1 MKKQINL
8 GLIGIGYWGLN
19 YVRIFNE
26 TPKAKLKFACDLNSS
41 RLKLVKKS
49 YPDIILTSDYREII
63 SNSEV
68 DAVVVATPATSHHQ
82 IVKESLENN
91 KHVLVEKPLT
101 VNSKEALELAKLAEK
116 NNLTLMVGHVFE
128 YNQAVVEMK
137 KIINKGILG
146 NIYYLHFTR
155 TGLGPIRQDVS
166 AMWDL
171 APHDISIL
179 LYLLEEEPSKVLAKG
194 KWFIQKG
201 IDDVVF
207 ITYEFKSGIIAN
219 IHISW
224 LDPRKKR
231 EVTVVGSK
239 KMMVFDD
246 MDLTD
251 KLFIYDKGVTKE
263 LVEGTLDEFQLA
275 VRVGDVYIPKIN
287 YKEPLKEECLHFI
300 DCLLKN
306 KKPKSDGW
314 SGYQVVKVLESAE
327 KSLKEGKEIEI
338 AS

>member
-1 MKKQINL
+1 MKKQVNL

-19 YVRIFNE
+19 YVRIFSE
-26 TPKAKLKFACDLNSS
+26 IPKAKLKYACDLSSS
-41 RLKLVKKS
+41 RLKLVKKN
-49 YPDIILTSDYREII
+49 YPDILLTANYQDILNNPEI
-63 SNSEV
+63 
-68 DAVVVATPATSHHQ
+68 DAVIIATPATTHSK
-82 IVKESLENN
+82 IVKESLGKN
-91 KHVLVEKPLT
+91 KSVLVEKPLT
-101 VNSKEALELAKLAEK
+101 VKSKQALELAMLAEK
-116 NNLTLMVGHVFE
+116 KKLTLMVGHVFE
-128 YNQAVVEMK
+128 YNQAVLEMK
-137 KIINKGILG
+137 KIINKGTLG
-146 NIYYLHFTR
+146 KIYYLHFTR

-194 KWFIQKG
+194 KWFIQKE
-201 IDDVVF
+201 INDVVF
-207 ITYEFKSGIIAN
+207 ITLEFKSGVIAN

-246 MDLTD
+246 MNLTD

-275 VRVGDVYIPKIN
+275 IRVGDVFIPKIN

-306 KKPKSDGW
+306 KTPKSDGW
-314 SGYQVVKVLESAE
+314 NGYRVVKVLECAE

-338 AS
+338 T